1 MNKVAGKMSREQED
15 AFIAKANFISSGKET
30 VKIFLRE
37 HAKLKQGQTVK
48 MLMEKYY
55 SLCFWCFSAKK
66 ERKKLQY
73 LFKEIGTAGGAGV
86 TTSLSV
92 K

>member
-1 MNKVAGKMSREQED
+1 MSREQED

-55 SLCFWCFSAKK
+55 SLCFSAKK

>member
-1 MNKVAGKMSREQED
+1 MSREQED
-15 AFIAKANFISSGKET
+15 AFIVKANFISSGKET

-55 SLCFWCFSAKK
+55 SLCF
-66 ERKKLQY
+66 
-73 LFKEIGTAGGAGV
+73 
-86 TTSLSV
+86 
-92 K
+92 